1 MIPSVSFLIAT
12 YNRVNYIDKC
22 IDSILRQSLKDFEII
37 VVDDCSDDGTQEL
50 ISSQYKNRV
59 IYHRNYINRGVSF
72 TRNIALDYASGKYIG
87 LIDSDDILYSSKY
100 LEIALNIFNVYP
112 SVDVFCCDN
121 FCIDKKGNK
130 IGNQT
135 FLNKT
140 IDYKGIELSSKI
152 MNFADMF
159 LYGVHS
165 CGALIR
171 KEIIKEI
178 GFLNTNYR
186 IAWDEDLFLRIAA
199 YKPNTIYYY
208 NEPLTGYRQHSDG
221 NLSSNA
227 SHLYLERIRCRREIL
242 QNNKFLNNSLGYK
255 ANKRFAELYLYLID
269 AYIKEDNIKASAS
282 TIIKSL
288 LVYPLI
294 LPKLLKHGLSY
305 FVKIFGLRI

>member
-22 IDSILRQSLKDFEII
+22 IDSILSQSLKDYEII

-50 ISSQYKNRV
+50 IKSKYKNMV

-72 TRNIALDYASGKYIG
+72 ARNIALDYASGKYIG
-87 LIDSDDILYSSKY
+87 LIDSDDILYSSRY
-100 LEIALNIFNVYP
+100 LEIALNIFNIYP
-112 SVDVFCCDN
+112 TIDVFCCDT
-121 FCIDKKGNK
+121 FCIDTIGNK
-130 IGNQT
+130 IGSQT

-140 IDYKGIELSSKI
+140 IDYNGIKLSSK
-152 MNFADMF
+152 MMDFEDMF

-165 CGALIR
+165 CGALVR
-171 KEIIKEI
+171 KEIIKKT

-186 IAWDEDLFLRIAA
+186 IGWDEDFFLRVAA
-199 YKPNTIYYY
+199 YKPKAIYYY
-208 NEPLTGYRQHSDG
+208 NEPLTGYRQHSDS
-221 NLSSNA
+221 NLSSNV
-227 SHLYLERIRCRREIL
+227 SLLYLERIRCRREIL

-255 ANKRFAELYLYLID
+255 ANKRFAELYLCLID
-269 AYIKEDNIKASAS
+269 AYIKEENIKASAY

-294 LPKLLKHGLSY
+294 LPKLLKHGLSF
-305 FVKIFGLRI
+305 FVKIFGLKI